1 MSRADTV
8 NQKIRR
14 NIKYLFRESE
24 ILAKVY
30 REDMVFDYIEAICH
44 RIVLH
49 HDPIYTIAFDN
60 EIEML
65 KVVVKANPNSKA
77 IKSYYYCVIET
88 NEQIKNKYENKISK
102 EKHGK
107 KGIVDYLWSL

>member
-1 MSRADTV
+1 MSRADTL

-14 NIKYLFRESE
+14 NIKYLFRKSE

-30 REDMVFDYIEAICH
+30 PGNMAFDYIEGRCH

-49 HDPIYTIAFDN
+49 HDPIYTIDFND

-65 KVVVKANPNSKA
+65 KEVIKGNLNSKV
-77 IKSYYYCVIET
+77 IKSYYYCVVKT
-88 NEQIKNKYENKISK
+88 NELIKVKYRRRL
-102 EKHGK
+102 
-107 KGIVDYLWSL
+107 Y